1 MNQRNTNTSVPHSHW
16 SPIHCKNLETK
27 IGSTTMNFEKKSSS
41 VLESSCSIARLVY
54 RCAVHQQKEI
64 KKKKKKK
71 IW

>member
-1 MNQRNTNTSVPHSHW
+1 
-16 SPIHCKNLETK
+16 
-27 IGSTTMNFEKKSSS
+27 MNFEKKSSS

-71 IW
+71 LKKTFKKNFKKKKKKKKKIFSKPLF

>member
-1 MNQRNTNTSVPHSHW
+1 
-16 SPIHCKNLETK
+16 
-27 IGSTTMNFEKKSSS
+27 MNFEKKSSS

-71 IW
+71 KKKKTLNYPFNKTFENNIITNKQLFPTA